1 MKCDWYAATIPDT
14 PENIVSY
21 MENNIG
27 GSLKKLKSGLHG
39 YSDRWV
45 LDNEQGNANV
55 TILAGG
61 NNGARPHAF
70 ASGDNAI
77 YFRDLVREIWP
88 EHAVTRIDVAED
100 MTGSGLF
107 EKLTDSLIEHGRR
120 NRVKVSTVGDWLT
133 DKSLDGRTLY
143 LGAPTS
149 SASIRLYEKGKQ
161 IANQLFT
168 KNGYVVPEDF
178 PLDWVRLELQLR
190 PKKQQKIK
198 AASDDLANFWGYAN
212 WTKEVADDVFSLD
225 VPRVKA
231 DEWKQTDDE
240 RVMMWLAK
248 QYGNFFSRLLDKKGS
263 WSSVGEEIGRYV
275 RKAQNQK

>member
-1 MKCDWYAATIPDT
+1 
-14 PENIVSY
+14 
-21 MENNIG
+21 
-27 GSLKKLKSGLHG
+27 
-39 YSDRWV
+39 
-45 LDNEQGNANV
+45 
-55 TILAGG
+55 
-61 NNGARPHAF
+61 
-70 ASGDNAI
+70 
-77 YFRDLVREIWP
+77 
-88 EHAVTRIDVAED
+88 

-161 IANQLFT
+161 IANQIFT

-263 WSSVGEEIGRYV
+263 WASVGEEIGRYV
-275 RKAQNQK
+275 RKAQSQK